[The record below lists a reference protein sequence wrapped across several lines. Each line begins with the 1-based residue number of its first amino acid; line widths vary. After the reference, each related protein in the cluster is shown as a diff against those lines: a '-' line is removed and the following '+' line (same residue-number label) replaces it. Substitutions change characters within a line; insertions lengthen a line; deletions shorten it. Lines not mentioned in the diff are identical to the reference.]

1 MLWSSK
7 TITPQDCRDTRLE
20 VPFGNNTVPAIKNRL
35 KTLQPKGTTP
45 IAKALE
51 SGALDFPG
59 VTSNLEI
66 SLF

>member
-7 TITPQDCRDTRLE
+7 PSPPQDCRDTRLE
-20 VPFGNNTVPAIKNRL
+20 VPFGNNTIPAIKNRL
-35 KTLQPKGTTP
+35 ANFVLKPTP

-51 SGALDFPG
+51 SGALDFPA
-59 VTSNLEI
+59 VPRILEI